1 MYFKGEEKP
10 LNIRAK
16 WVVSYNGD
24 GDIPGISVVR
34 PLVRSV
40 IPPQGAQVWS
50 LVGELRSCMLCRA
63 ARKMV
68 KEVKNKKNTGKITD
82 MGSQKQ
88 NKINVSSPQL
98 GQSAVVTKNNNSQ
111 AETKTNQTN
120 QRIYELWYLL
130 QEHILLSLHRKDK
143 NTY

>member
-1 MYFKGEEKP
+1 
-10 LNIRAK
+10 
-16 WVVSYNGD
+16 
-24 GDIPGISVVR
+24 
-34 PLVRSV
+34 
-40 IPPQGAQVWS
+40 
-50 LVGELRSCMLCRA
+50 
-63 ARKMV
+63 MV

-120 QRIYELWYLL
+120 QRIYEL
-130 QEHILLSLHRKDK
+130 
-143 NTY
+143 